1 MKRWIRQLWKWV
13 PKLALAGGVAA
24 MAGCATLNTPVSHKA
39 QMVAYHNACV
49 AYSAGFAG
57 ALAAGEDGYLTKAD
71 IQQVNLMDENI
82 TPLCRKQPT
91 SLTTATTEITQAIT
105 KLAIYESLAI
115 KAKGAAK

>member
-1 MKRWIRQLWKWV
+1 MKIWINRLRKYL
-13 PKLALAGGVAA
+13 PKLAMGGAVAA
-24 MAGCATLNTPVSHKA
+24 MAGCATLDAPVSHKT

-71 IQQVNLMDENI
+71 IRQVNLMDENI

-105 KLAIYESLAI
+105 KLSIYEALAV
-115 KAKGAAK
+115 KAKGAVK